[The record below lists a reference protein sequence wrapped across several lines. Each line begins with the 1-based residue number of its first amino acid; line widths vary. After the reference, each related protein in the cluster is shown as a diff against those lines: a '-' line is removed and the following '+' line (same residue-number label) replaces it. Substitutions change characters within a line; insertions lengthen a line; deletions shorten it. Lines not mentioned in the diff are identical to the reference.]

1 MNTDNFLTG
10 LTNGLD
16 NTIKNDLN
24 VKYLEKELKHGQ

>member
-1 MNTDNFLTG
+1 MNTDNFLTR

-16 NTIKNDLN
+16 NTVKNDSN